1 MEAFRCFEAASAEDL
16 WPHLAGWAALGER
29 ALEDNAYLSPRFLE
43 PTLLH
48 VQRRRPDRI
57 VFVYRGESH
66 LVGVA
71 SFRIEARRLLAP
83 LPVLVT
89 WAGPHGHCPQPL
101 LDRECPAEALGAL
114 LDWASRPG
122 RAWGLVRFTV
132 LAEEAPFLPMLRREL
147 ARRGTPFHARPDFE
161 RPVLIRH
168 PSFDDYLSSLPKDRR
183 RRYRKGLRDL
193 AAEGRVEVLLHR
205 DLSAAP
211 DLAER
216 FMRLEAMGWK
226 GAGGVALEARPGDA
240 AFFRDVT
247 RGFSQDRRLFVVE
260 LRLGGRP
267 VAMTVGFLAGET
279 LFCFK
284 IAHDP
289 AFDAVSP
296 GALAEI
302 ETVRMLHETQ
312 GLTKADA
319 GTEGETYLSGFWR
332 RSVTMWAVD
341 VPTAS
346 ATARS
351 FVRVL
356 PWLSRTWRAVV
367 AVRDQARRS
376 ATKRR

>member
-1 MEAFRCFEAASAEDL
+1 
-16 WPHLAGWAALGER
+16 
-29 ALEDNAYLSPRFLE
+29 
-43 PTLLH
+43 
-48 VQRRRPDRI
+48 
-57 VFVYRGESH
+57 
-66 LVGVA
+66 
-71 SFRIEARRLLAP
+71 
-83 LPVLVT
+83 
-89 WAGPHGHCPQPL
+89 L
-101 LDRECPAEALGAL
+101 LDRECSAEALGAL
-114 LDWASRPG
+114 LDWALQRG

-132 LAEEAPFLPMLRREL
+132 LAEDAPFLPMLRREL
-147 ARRGTPFHARPDFE
+147 AQRATPFHARPDFE
-161 RPVLIRH
+161 RPTLIRQ
-168 PSFDDYLSSLPKDRR
+168 PSFDDYLASLPKDRR

-193 AAEGRVEVLLHR
+193 AAQGRVEVLLHR

-226 GAGGVALEARPGDA
+226 GAGGAALEARPGDA

-247 RGFSQDRRLFVVE
+247 RAFSQDRRLFVVE

-267 VAMTVGFLAGET
+267 VAITVGLLAGQT

-289 AFDAVSP
+289 AFAAVSP

-302 ETVRMLHETQ
+302 ETVRMLHETP
-312 GLTKADA
+312 GLTRADA
-319 GTEGETYLSGFWR
+319 GTEGETYLSGLWR
-332 RSVTMWAVD
+332 SSVTMWKVD
-341 VPTAS
+341 VPTPSNPSRA
-346 ATARS
+346 

-356 PWLSRTWRAVV
+356 PWLSRTWRAVS